1 MKKIYAFDFDG
12 TLTKRDSLIAFL
24 VYARGWKVF
33 LKCFALHLH
42 FLIGMKLGIFN
53 SGKVKELIFSWYF
66 SGMPEDMFNNLCER
80 FAESHRAM
88 LRPKGIAK
96 LRELAASAD
105 STVMI
110 VSASI
115 NNWVAPFFKDI
126 PGLEI
131 FCTRIEVANGA
142 LTGRFLS
149 ANCRRRE
156 KVRRILALHPD
167 RKSYWLTAYGDSSG
181 DIEMLDF
188 ADEGYYKPFRN

>member
-12 TLTKRDSLIAFL
+12 TLTKRDSLLAILLFAK
-24 VYARGWKVF
+24 GWKVF

-42 FLIGMKLGIFN
+42 LLIAMKLGLAD
-53 SGKVKELIFSWYF
+53 SGKVKERIFGWYF
-66 SGMPEDMFNNLCER
+66 TGMPEGMFDDLCRR
-80 FAESHRAM
+80 FADTHRHIM
-88 LRPKGIAK
+88 RPKGMQKIGEA
-96 LRELAASAD
+96 LAEPD

-115 NNWVAPFFKDI
+115 NNWVAPFFAEFPQI
-126 PGLEI
+126 EI
-131 FCTRIEVANGA
+131 FCTRVEVADGA

-149 ANCRRRE
+149 ANCRRGE

-181 DIEMLDF
+181 DIEMLNL
-188 ADEGYYKPFRN
+188 ADEGYYKPFRK